1 MRPPAAPRQPRREP
15 APQHHAPGG
24 SATGT
29 RRDEPSERRAP
40 RLPRRA
46 GRTGTPADRQPQ
58 DPQVPARPAARA
70 SAPARSVTA
79 EPGGL
84 PAARPGFLERLAER
98 TRARRRLAWRKVAM
112 VAGAA
117 VLLGALAWLVL
128 LSPVLALDPE
138 EVSVSGVGAGSTVSR
153 AEVMSVVETREGV
166 PLARLDV
173 PGLAEDLAQITTV
186 AGVEVSRSWPRGLV
200 VDVVARVPVAA
211 ASSGEDL
218 VLLDSEGIV
227 VGTVDEVPEGMARVT
242 VPVGA
247 ERTGEALTAVLTVL
261 ADLPEELRTEVVSAG
276 ADSPAAVTLELADGT
291 VVQWGSA
298 SESALKAAVLEV
310 LRERDAAEYDVTVPR
325 SPTVTD

>member
-15 APQHHAPGG
+15 APEPHAPGG
-24 SATGT
+24 SATGA
-29 RRDEPSERRAP
+29 RRDDPSERRPP
-40 RLPRRA
+40 RLPGRA
-46 GRTGTPADRQPQ
+46 VRTGAPADRPSAASR
-58 DPQVPARPAARA
+58 VPARPAART
-70 SAPARSVTA
+70 SARSLTA

-84 PAARPGFLERLAER
+84 PTARPGFLERLAER

-117 VLLGALAWLVL
+117 VLLGALGWLVL

-138 EVSVSGVGAGSTVSR
+138 EVSVSGVGGESTVSR

-173 PGLAEDLAQITTV
+173 PGLAESLAQITTV

-200 VDVVARVPVAA
+200 VDVVPRVPVAA
-211 ASSGEDL
+211 ASSGDDL

-227 VGTVDEVPEGMARVT
+227 VGSVDEVPEGMPRVT

-276 ADSPAAVTLELADGT
+276 ADSPAAVALELADGT

-298 SESALKAAVLEV
+298 TESALKAAVLDV